1 MPEQGA
7 KPLRSI
13 TNLLLHYRAGW
24 YLYQLSP
31 RADRSRCRADLA
43 LGPPGARCKQIELTS
58 ECCSSQR
65 LPSALIGLPHLPLM
79 GLRRGAA
86 PPFVC
91 LHGCLMCS
99 STLQQMEREKS
110 SGRSEISLKIHQ
122 KQVQRWG
129 GKRWLWLFDCCYFCV
144 CLFFDESQVVIGRIL
159 CMRRFQVGETSRS
172 VGCV

>member
-86 PPFVC
+86 PPFAR
-91 LHGCLMCS
+91 LHGRLMCS
-99 STLQQMEREKS
+99 STLQQMEREREKS
-110 SGRSEISLKIHQ
+110 RGRSEISLKIHQ
-122 KQVQRWG
+122 EQVQRRG
-129 GKRWLWLFDCCYFCV
+129 GKRWLWWFDCCYFCV
-144 CLFFDESQVVIGRIL
+144 CLFFWRI
-159 CMRRFQVGETSRS
+159 TSCYRENS
-172 VGCV
+172 VHA